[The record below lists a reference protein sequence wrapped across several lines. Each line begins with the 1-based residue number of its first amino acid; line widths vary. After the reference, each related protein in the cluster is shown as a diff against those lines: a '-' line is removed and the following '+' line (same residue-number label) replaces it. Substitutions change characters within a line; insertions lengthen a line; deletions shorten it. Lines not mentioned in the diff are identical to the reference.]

1 MEEKEIGK
9 VMDYFAKIGVV
20 AIEVTG
26 GEIKV
31 GDNLHFRGYT
41 TDFEEVVESMEIEH
55 QDVQVAKPGD
65 NVGIKVGEKVRRHD
79 KVFKVIE

>member
-1 MEEKEIGK
+1 
-9 VMDYFAKIGVV
+9 MDYFAKIGVV